1 MSVINVTPII
11 DITELIASDNVN
23 EGDVILLEEGIYFQT
38 VNVLKNNIR
47 IVAKGPGV
55 IFDGRSTLLT
65 AFTLPEVSGV
75 VIEGIN
81 IRYYRGDGI
90 LIEFGSG
97 NRIISNTINN
107 MLNIGIDVMGSRG
120 NLIWKNEICSCLSGI
135 RLTFGGTNNWVID
148 NVAKECLENGFETV
162 ISPDSNNAFLSN
174 IATRNTLWGFDING
188 NNNLLL
194 DNSSINNDQ
203 GVLMDVGRDSLT
215 IGNIIMGSKI
225 NAHFTP
231 NGYSNNFVSQNYIE
245 CNSREGIANLGK
257 FGIILDN
264 QISYNSDNGI
274 SLAASSIGNLV
285 MNNKLVCNIPKN
297 IVDRGISNNLINNI
311 DKPCE
316 SCESQKDVCHD
327 RHDKEENGSDGSK
340 EGVN

>member
-97 NRIISNTINN
+97 NRIINNTINN
-107 MLNIGIDVMGSRG
+107 MIEHGVEVISSSS
-120 NLIWKNEICSCLSGI
+120 NLIWKNEISNCYDGVLLISGS
-135 RLTFGGTNNWVID
+135 TNNWVIE
-148 NVAKECLENGFETV
+148 NVARECYGDGYEAFLD
-162 ISPDSNNAFLSN
+162 PDSNNAFISN
-174 IATRNTLWGFDING
+174 TAIGNRNNG
-188 NNNLLL
+188 LEIYGGNNLLL
-194 DNSSINNDQ
+194 DNVLIDNGQGVIINQGNSSIA
-203 GVLMDVGRDSLT
+203 
-215 IGNIIMGSKI
+215 IGNMIKGTKEGTYVIFDSYF
-225 NAHFTP
+225 NH
-231 NGYSNNFVSQNYIE
+231 FVSENHIV
-245 CNSREGIANLGK
+245 CNRREGIENNGQ
-257 FGIILDN
+257 FNMIVNNEISNNGDTGILLVETSIL
-264 QISYNSDNGI
+264 
-274 SLAASSIGNLV
+274 NLV
-285 MNNKLVCNIPKN
+285 MDNKLVCNIPQN
-297 IVDRGISNNLINNI
+297 IEDRGIDNYLINNME
-311 DKPCE
+311 KPCE
-316 SCESQKDVCHD
+316 PCKSPTDVCVERKD
-327 RHDKEENGSDGSK
+327 GEDNTTDGSK
-340 EGVN
+340 EGA